1 MNGEAARPR
10 DREPFDP
17 RTVAVRDAAT
27 VMLVR
32 DADDGPEVFMLRRT
46 LDAIFAGGMYV
57 FPGGAVDDADR
68 HPDVVQWCDGLT
80 EARASDLLEVPLGGL
95 AYWIAAIREC
105 FEEAGVLLARHRDG
119 EVVRFDDP
127 EVHARYQGYR
137 TAVHD
142 GTLRLV
148 QLCAQEGLRL
158 ATDDIAYVSHWI
170 TPIGERRRF
179 DTRFFLARAPQAQE
193 PLHDDHE
200 TIASLWVRPAEALA
214 RRERGELAM
223 ILPTIRNIEF
233 LLPFATADDA
243 LAAARRVGVPHAVQ
257 PKLRIDDDG
266 KVTVAVPGDPG
277 FDELPEVPAG
287 LAGRGL
293 ASGREAPDRPT

>member
-1 MNGEAARPR
+1 
-10 DREPFDP
+10 
-17 RTVAVRDAAT
+17 VLDASIDK
-27 VMLVR
+27 LVR
-32 DADDGPEVFMLRRT
+32 DADGGPEVFMLRRT
-46 LDAIFAGGMYV
+46 PDAIFAGGMYV

-68 HPDVVQWCDGLT
+68 SPDVAEWCDGLT
-80 EARASDLLEVPLGGL
+80 DEHASELLEVPSGGL

-119 EVVRFDDP
+119 EVVRFDDAP
-127 EVHARYQGYR
+127 VQGRYEGYR
-137 TAVHD
+137 RAVHD
-142 GTLRLV
+142 GSRRLV
-148 QLCAQEGLRL
+148 QLCADERLRL

-193 PLHDDHE
+193 PLHDDQE

-223 ILPTIRNIEF
+223 ILPTIRNVEF

-243 LAAARRVGVPHAVQ
+243 LAAAREVGRPHAVQ
-257 PKLRIDDDG
+257 PKLRIDADG
-266 KVTVAVPGDPG
+266 KVTVAIPGDPG
-277 FDELPEVPAG
+277 FDELPEVPDG

-293 ASGREAPDRPT
+293 ASG